1 MVRLLTLSGLILLLA
16 APTARAGV
24 REQILRECQDGS
36 ITGNY
41 TAKQLRDARKHIPT
55 DIDEYSD
62 CRDVLSRA
70 ALAGQ
75 KPTGSGDGGGSA
87 GGAGGAASGGIPPG
101 GGAVLAPADQA
112 EKDALTD
119 ARANPA
125 AVTVDG
131 ERIVPGLAAET
142 ARRGL
147 PATLLLAVTLLGI
160 CALAAA
166 LPSIRRHVRTRRAS
180 S

>member
-16 APTARAGV
+16 VPTASAGV
-24 REQILRECQDGS
+24 REQLLRECQDGR
-36 ITGNY
+36 ITGDY

-70 ALAGQ
+70 ALAGH
-75 KPTGSGDGGGSA
+75 KSTGGGGSA
-87 GGAGGAASGGIPPG
+87 GGGGRAGSGGIPPG

-119 ARANPA
+119 ARTGAA

-147 PATLLLAVTLLGI
+147 PATLLLAVMLLGI

-166 LPSIRRHVRTRRAS
+166 LPSIRRHVRSRRAS